1 MHSRARQLIDE
12 LGLQPHPEGGH
23 YREVFRS
30 TQAVSRAGDGAARV
44 ALTSI
49 YFLLA
54 QGERSRWHQVS
65 ADEAWHHCEGA
76 ALRLLS
82 FGPDGGPGRVTVL
95 GPVGAGSAPVHVVPA
110 DHWQAAQSM
119 GDFTLVACSV
129 GPGFDFADFRL
140 LADLPAG
147 HAPQPQGL
155 PDHRDFL

>member
-1 MHSRARQLIDE
+1 MHPRARQLIDE

-30 TQAVSRAGDGAARV
+30 DLATARARDGVARV
-44 ALTSI
+44 ALTAI

-54 QGERSRWHQVS
+54 RGERSRWHQVS

-76 ALRLLS
+76 PLRLLS
-82 FGPDGGPGRVTVL
+82 FPPGGGPGRLTLL
-95 GPVGAGSAPVHVVPA
+95 GPVAAGSAPLHVVPT
-110 DHWQAAQSM
+110 DHWQAAQSL

-140 LADLPAG
+140 LADLPAAS
-147 HAPQPQGL
+147 APAPEGL

>member
-1 MHSRARQLIDE
+1 MHPRARQLIDQ

-30 TQAVSRAGDGAARV
+30 ALAVSRAGDGAERV
-44 ALTSI
+44 ALTTI

-54 QGERSRWHQVS
+54 RGERSRWHQVR

-76 ALRLLS
+76 PLRLLVY
-82 FGPDGGPGRVTVL
+82 PPGRGAGQTLVL
-95 GPVGAGSAPVHVVPA
+95 GPVAAGSAPVHVVPA
-110 DHWQAAQSM
+110 DHWQAAESL

-140 LADLPAG
+140 LSDLPARD
-147 HAPQPQGL
+147 APAPQGL